1 MAAALYWW
9 RASRRQT
16 WRSTLVVVV
25 LCGILGAAA
34 LGALAGA
41 RRTESAY
48 GRYLVSINA
57 SDVMVNIPLPDTSL
71 IAKVEGLPGIRASAA
86 WLGLNANPVVHGR
99 VDLAFQTDNM
109 AGGLHGEFVTQDVM
123 TVVKGRLPRP
133 GAADE
138 VALTA
143 GLAHLFGVGVGGTV
157 TYQFLNSLKI
167 TNVVTGYSTYRVVG
181 IVELPPVLV
190 DQFDQVQGAILPQA
204 ATVAALHHRNAV
216 EFSWVALRLDKG
228 SAGIPALQASLAHLA
243 AKVGGGVSFAIRS
256 LETVHEQVQEAI
268 RPQAVA
274 LAVFGVAALL
284 ALLVLLG
291 QSLAQLLDR
300 TAGELET
307 LRALG
312 LSRARAALTAGLGG
326 AAAVVAGMALAVAGA
341 VALSPLAPVGPVHQV
356 DPARGFRFD
365 LTVLLGGGLLLTVV
379 LLVLVAWLA
388 WRSVRPL
395 GRPATLRPSLTAR
408 AAGAV
413 GLPTVATLGARYALE
428 APPGRRRGTA
438 RANVLG
444 SIAAVTAVVTAV
456 VFGASLNGLVSHPVR
471 YGWNWDVLIQEQGG
485 YGNFQGFNLSKLV
498 DSQPGVQGW
507 STFAFAQ
514 LPIDGQ
520 SVPVL
525 GLATHRGSVE
535 PPTISGR
542 SLDGPNQI
550 ELGLT
555 TLHQLGKQVGDVV
568 RVGIGSATRPLTI
581 VGTATLPSLG
591 LQLTDHVSLGRGAV
605 LPESTLLA
613 VERLAATKEKQPQSI
628 TSLPSTL
635 AMDLKPGVAAGP
647 IVRRI
652 VAAEP
657 GGQPGGTYQVHRVL
671 GAAIVNASQM
681 GGQPLTLAI
690 VLAAAVVL
698 SLAATVVA
706 GARRRRR
713 ELGIVKALGLTRRQ
727 VRAVIAWQTSTILVI
742 AAVFGLPLGIAVGRW
757 AWTAF
762 ATSIGVVPVTVVPL
776 LALVL
781 GLLGLVIAGNALT
794 AFPAVRASHAPT
806 AAVLH
811 GE

>member
-16 WRSTLVVVV
+16 WRSVLVVVV

-48 GRYLVSINA
+48 GRYLTSINA
-57 SDVMVNIPLPDTSL
+57 SDVMVNIPSPDRSL

-99 VDLAFQTDNM
+99 VDLDFPTDNM
-109 AGGLHGEFVTQDVM
+109 AGGLHGEFVTQDVL
-123 TVVKGRLPRP
+123 TVVKGRLPR
-133 GAADE
+133 GDDE

-143 GLAHLFGVGVGGTV
+143 GLARLFGVGVGGTV
-157 TYQFLNSLKI
+157 RYQYLDSLAI
-167 TNVVTGYSTYRVVG
+167 ADVVTGYSTYRVVG

-204 ATVAALHHRNAV
+204 ATLAALHHRNAV

-228 SAGIPALQASLAHLA
+228 SAGIPALQASLARLA
-243 AKVGGGVSFAIRS
+243 TKVGGGISFAIRS
-256 LETVHEQVQEAI
+256 LATVHEQVQEAI

-284 ALLVLLG
+284 ALLVLVG
-291 QSLAQLLDR
+291 QSVAQLLDR
-300 TAGELET
+300 TTSQLET

-326 AAAVVAGMALAVAGA
+326 AAAVAAGMALAVAGA
-341 VALSPLAPVGPVHQV
+341 VAVSPLAPVGPVHQV

-379 LLVLVAWLA
+379 LLGLVAWLA

-395 GRPATLRPSLTAR
+395 GRPGTLRPSSTAR
-408 AAGAV
+408 VAGAV

-428 APPGRRRGTA
+428 APPGRRRGTV

-444 SIAAVTAVVTAV
+444 SIVAVTAVVTAV

-525 GLATHRGSVE
+525 GLETHRGSVR
-535 PPTISGR
+535 PPTVSGR

-550 ELGLT
+550 ELGTT
-555 TLHQLGKQVGDVV
+555 TLQQLGKRVGDVV
-568 RVGIGSATRPLTI
+568 QVGIGSATRSLTI

-591 LQLTDHVSLGRGAV
+591 VQLTDHVSLGRGAV
-605 LPESTLLA
+605 IPESTLLA
-613 VERLAATKEKQPQSI
+613 IERLAATKEKLPQSI

-635 AMDLKPGVAAGP
+635 ALDLQPGVAAGP
-647 IVRRI
+647 IVRHI
-652 VAAEP
+652 VAADP
-657 GGQPGGTYQVHRVL
+657 GGQPGGTYQVRRVL
-671 GAAIVNASQM
+671 GAAIVNAGQM
-681 GGQPLTLAI
+681 GEQPLTLAI

-742 AAVFGLPLGIAVGRW
+742 AVILGLPLGIAVGRW

-762 ATSIGVVPVTVVPL
+762 ATSIGVVPVAVVPL
-776 LALVL
+776 VGLVL
-781 GLLGLVIAGNALT
+781 GLLALVIAGNALT
-794 AFPAVRASHAPT
+794 AMPAVRASHAPT
-806 AAVLH
+806 AAVLR